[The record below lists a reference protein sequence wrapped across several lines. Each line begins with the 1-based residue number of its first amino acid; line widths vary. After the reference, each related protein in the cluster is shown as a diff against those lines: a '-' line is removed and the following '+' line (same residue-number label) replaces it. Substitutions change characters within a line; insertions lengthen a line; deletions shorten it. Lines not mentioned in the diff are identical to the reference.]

1 MDNILNNLKQEFKQG
16 TILNKLIYLNVGVFL
31 LFSIFGVFSFMF
43 QFNLSPVLDQ
53 LYLPAENNRLLS
65 QPWAFITYMF
75 LHNDFLHLLFNMVW
89 LYLAGKLFLKFLHSR
104 QLLITYI
111 LGGITGGLFFIL
123 AYNYIPVFKP
133 FLINALIVGSSAS
146 VYAIMIAIATYSP
159 NYEIYL
165 NFNKTKKIRWI
176 IALAAFFLQAIFL
189 SFGNGVG
196 MFGELPPLMCG
207 IIGFYIGTLERSPK
221 IKYIILILIILDFI
235 SIPIGN
241 PGGHIAHL
249 GGALFGYLYI
259 KQLQKGND
267 FSIGFTKWI
276 NNISNLFKPKSKLKT
291 VHKRKKTDTQF
302 NTEKS
307 AQQIAV
313 DIVLE
318 KISKSGYESLSKE
331 EKATLFSA
339 SKK

>member
-1 MDNILNNLKQEFKQG
+1 MDSILNNLKQEFKQG
-16 TILNKLIYLNVGVFL
+16 TILNKLIYINVGVFL
-31 LFSIFGVFSFMF
+31 LFSILGVFSFMF
-43 QFNLSPVLDQ
+43 QFNLSPILDQ
-53 LYLPAENNRLLS
+53 LYLPAENSKLLS

-75 LHNDFLHLLFNMVW
+75 LHNGFLHLLFNMLW
-89 LYLAGKLFLKFLHSR
+89 LHFAGKIFLQHLSPK
-104 QLLITYI
+104 QLLSTYI
-111 LGGITGGLFFIL
+111 LGGISGGLIFII
-123 AYNYIPVFKP
+123 AYNYIPA
-133 FLINALIVGSSAS
+133 LAIYTQNAQALGASAA
-146 VYAIMIAIATYSP
+146 VLAIMVAIATYTP
-159 NYEIYL
+159 NYSVRFPFIGIVKL
-165 NFNKTKKIRWI
+165 KHI
-176 IALAAFFLQAIFL
+176 AIFSVL
-189 SFGNGVG
+189 
-196 MFGELPPLMCG
+196 
-207 IIGFYIGTLERSPK
+207 
-221 IKYIILILIILDFI
+221 LDLL
-235 SIPIGN
+235 SIPKGN
-241 PGGHIAHL
+241 AGGHIAHL

-276 NNISNLFKPKSKLKT
+276 NNISNLFKSKSKLKT

-331 EKATLFSA
+331 EKSTLFSA

>member
-1 MDNILNNLKQEFKQG
+1 MDSILNNLKQEFKQG
-16 TILNKLIYLNVGVFL
+16 TILNKLIYINVGVFL
-31 LFSIFGVFSFMF
+31 LFSILGVFSFMF

-53 LYLPAENNRLLS
+53 LYLPAENSKLLS

-75 LHNDFLHLLFNMVW
+75 LHNGFLHLLFNMVW
-89 LYLAGKLFLKFLHSR
+89 LHFAGKIFLQYLNPK
-104 QLLITYI
+104 QLLSTYI
-111 LGGITGGLFFIL
+111 LGGVSGGLIFII
-123 AYNYIPVFKP
+123 AYNYIPV
-133 FLINALIVGSSAS
+133 LAIYTQNAQALGASAA
-146 VYAIMIAIATYSP
+146 VLAIMVAIATYTP
-159 NYEIYL
+159 NYSVRFPFIGIVKL
-165 NFNKTKKIRWI
+165 KHI
-176 IALAAFFLQAIFL
+176 AIF
-189 SFGNGVG
+189 SV
-196 MFGELPPLMCG
+196 M
-207 IIGFYIGTLERSPK
+207 
-221 IKYIILILIILDFI
+221 LDLL
-235 SIPIGN
+235 SIPKGN
-241 PGGHIAHL
+241 AGGHIAHL

-259 KQLQKGND
+259 KQLKKGND

-291 VHKRKKTDTQF
+291 VHKRKQTDTQF

-307 AQQIAV
+307 VQQIAV

>member
-1 MDNILNNLKQEFKQG
+1 MDSILNNLKQEFKQG

-31 LFSIFGVFSFMF
+31 LFSILGVFSFMF

-53 LYLPAENNRLLS
+53 LYLPAENSRLLS

-75 LHNDFLHLLFNMVW
+75 LHNGFLHLLFNMVW
-89 LYLAGKLFLKFLHSR
+89 LHFAGKIFLQYLSPK
-104 QLLITYI
+104 QLLSTYI
-111 LGGITGGLFFIL
+111 LGGISGGLIFII
-123 AYNYIPVFKP
+123 AYNYIPA
-133 FLINALIVGSSAS
+133 LAIYTQNAQALGASAA
-146 VYAIMIAIATYSP
+146 VLAIMVAIATYTP
-159 NYEIYL
+159 NYSVRFPFIGIVKL
-165 NFNKTKKIRWI
+165 KHI
-176 IALAAFFLQAIFL
+176 AIF
-189 SFGNGVG
+189 SV
-196 MFGELPPLMCG
+196 M
-207 IIGFYIGTLERSPK
+207 
-221 IKYIILILIILDFI
+221 LDLL
-235 SIPIGN
+235 SIPKGN
-241 PGGHIAHL
+241 AGGHIAHL

>member
-1 MDNILNNLKQEFKQG
+1 MDSILNNLKQEFKRG
-16 TILNKLIYLNVGVFL
+16 TILNQLIYINVGVFL
-31 LFSIFGVFSFMF
+31 LFSILGVFSFMF
-43 QFNLSPVLDQ
+43 QFNLLPILDQ
-53 LYLPAENNRLLS
+53 LYLPAENSKLLS

-75 LHNDFLHLLFNMVW
+75 LHNGFLHLLFNMLW
-89 LYLAGKLFLKFLHSR
+89 LHFAGKIFLQYLSPK
-104 QLLITYI
+104 QLLSTYI
-111 LGGITGGLFFIL
+111 LGGVSGGLIFII
-123 AYNYIPVFKP
+123 AYNYIPA
-133 FLINALIVGSSAS
+133 LAIYTQNAQALGASAA
-146 VYAIMIAIATYSP
+146 VLAIMVAIATYTP
-159 NYEIYL
+159 NYSVRFPFIGIVKL
-165 NFNKTKKIRWI
+165 KHI
-176 IALAAFFLQAIFL
+176 AIFSVL
-189 SFGNGVG
+189 
-196 MFGELPPLMCG
+196 
-207 IIGFYIGTLERSPK
+207 
-221 IKYIILILIILDFI
+221 LDLL
-235 SIPIGN
+235 SIPKGN
-241 PGGHIAHL
+241 AGGHIAHL
-249 GGALFGYLYI
+249 GGTLFGYLYI
-259 KQLQKGND
+259 RQLQKGND

>member
-1 MDNILNNLKQEFKQG
+1 MDSILNNLKQEFKQG
-16 TILNKLIYLNVGVFL
+16 TILNKLIYINVGVFL
-31 LFSIFGVFSFMF
+31 LFSILGVFSFMF
-43 QFNLSPVLDQ
+43 QFNLSPILDQ
-53 LYLPAENNRLLS
+53 LYLPAENSKLLS

-75 LHNDFLHLLFNMVW
+75 LHNGFLHLLFNMVW
-89 LYLAGKLFLKFLHSR
+89 LHFAGKIFLQYLNPK
-104 QLLITYI
+104 QLLSTYL
-111 LGGITGGLFFIL
+111 LGGVSGGLIFII
-123 AYNYIPVFKP
+123 AYNYIPA
-133 FLINALIVGSSAS
+133 LAIYTENAQALGASAA
-146 VYAIMIAIATYSP
+146 VLAIMVAIATYTP
-159 NYEIYL
+159 NYSVRFPFIGIVKL
-165 NFNKTKKIRWI
+165 KHI
-176 IALAAFFLQAIFL
+176 AIF
-189 SFGNGVG
+189 SV
-196 MFGELPPLMCG
+196 M
-207 IIGFYIGTLERSPK
+207 
-221 IKYIILILIILDFI
+221 LDLL
-235 SIPIGN
+235 SIPKGN
-241 PGGHIAHL
+241 AGGHIAHL

-267 FSIGFTKWI
+267 FSIGFTTWI
-276 NNISNLFKPKSKLKT
+276 NNIFNLFKPKSKLKT

>member
-1 MDNILNNLKQEFKQG
+1 MDSILNNLKKEFKQG
-16 TILNKLIYLNVGVFL
+16 TILNKLIYINVGVFL
-31 LFSIFGVFSFMF
+31 LFSILGVFSFMF
-43 QFNLSPVLDQ
+43 QFNLSPILDQ
-53 LYLPAENNRLLS
+53 LYLPAENSKLLS

-75 LHNDFLHLLFNMVW
+75 LHNGFLHLLFNMVW
-89 LYLAGKLFLKFLHSR
+89 LHFAGKIFLQYLNPK
-104 QLLITYI
+104 QLLSTYL
-111 LGGITGGLFFIL
+111 LGGVSGGLIFII
-123 AYNYIPVFKP
+123 AYNYIPA
-133 FLINALIVGSSAS
+133 LAIYTENAQALGASAA
-146 VYAIMIAIATYSP
+146 VLAIMVAIATYTP
-159 NYEIYL
+159 NYSVRFPFIGIVKL
-165 NFNKTKKIRWI
+165 KHI
-176 IALAAFFLQAIFL
+176 AIF
-189 SFGNGVG
+189 SV
-196 MFGELPPLMCG
+196 M
-207 IIGFYIGTLERSPK
+207 
-221 IKYIILILIILDFI
+221 LDLL
-235 SIPIGN
+235 SIPKGN
-241 PGGHIAHL
+241 AGGHIAHL